1 MTTIARV
8 YQPYQPALQIL
19 RLKAMHVSGLQ
30 EVITL
35 HVMEDDNVQR
45 QRAQAIRGIK
55 TRILPLNKET
65 GQKRQKRAPFPRPTP
80 IQEPARLNEALKH
93 LRDNEDTLCQRIR
106 GSEVTRSP
114 PEMERDDDDRTAID
128 DLKVLEGQY
137 VFDDENGDGD
147 NNGEAVDDDDVESI
161 EDLANEVVELIE
173 ESEPGFHP
181 LIRAL
186 YHVVRGTP
194 FKKPMTRIHC
204 TRPRINKIVD
214 VVKKFKDFCSEND
227 AGFSIARDG
236 IADLTPG
243 SDFGRT
249 LPSEFLSA
257 ISLMDLP
264 DIDINS
270 RWPTLTARFCARQ
283 LR

>member
-65 GQKRQKRAPFPRPTP
+65 GQKRQ
-80 IQEPARLNEALKH
+80 
-93 LRDNEDTLCQRIR
+93 
-106 GSEVTRSP
+106 TRSP

-186 YHVVRGTP
+186 YHVVGPRNAVQETNDQNPLYAAKNRMKNLEMP
-194 FKKPMTRIHC
+194 FVISGINSTREHHIE
-204 TRPRINKIVD
+204 NKIVD